1 MMCECKGCKQFPLGC
16 ESPDCLTLNDNLHC
30 KKCKSKELFDT
41 EEDGKFITICNDC
54 GAIQ

>member
-1 MMCECKGCKQFPLGC
+1 MCECKGCKQFPLGC